1 MEANRELNISSY
13 ILKLL
18 LLFFVLVVVVLISL
32 LIGSVSI
39 SYQDLF
45 DLILTNNTNDVI
57 KEIVIQVR
65 LPRIFLAI
73 AVGGGLSVCGA
84 VFQAILM
91 NPLAEPYILGISSG
105 AALGTVLA
113 ILIGLGFFITQ
124 IFSFAGAVSV
134 IILVF
139 FFSKR
144 FGELEPNVLLLSGV
158 MIGAFFASVIL
169 ILVTFLNESL
179 RTAVYW
185 LMGHLSTVESGISYI
200 VLIVSVSISIFLSLN
215 GQKYNVLSLG
225 NMTAQ
230 HLGIN
235 TSFLRNYTYILASL
249 LVGVLV
255 SVSGIIGFVGL
266 LIPHIC
272 RMIFGVDNRI
282 VIPASFFVGASYLT
296 IADDIA
302 RLVIAPAEI
311 PVGAITALFG
321 APIFIYLLRTRFKQ
335 TIK

>member
-1 MEANRELNISSY
+1 METDKSINFSSTIFKILILLIATFITIVIS
-13 ILKLL
+13 
-18 LLFFVLVVVVLISL
+18 V

-39 SYQDLF
+39 SLKDLVNLF
-45 DLILTNNTNDVI
+45 FLGESNEVI
-57 KEIVIQVR
+57 KEIIFEVR
-65 LPRIFLAI
+65 LPRILLAV

-105 AALGTVLA
+105 AAFGAVLSM
-113 ILIGLGFFITQ
+113 LIGLGFFLTQ
-124 IFSFAGAVSV
+124 LFSFAGAICV

-139 FFSKR
+139 LFGKR
-144 FGELEPNVLLLSGV
+144 YGDLEPNVMLLSGV
-158 MIGAFFASVIL
+158 MIGAFFAAVIL
-169 ILVTFLNESL
+169 ILVTFLNDSL

-185 LMGHLSTVESGISYI
+185 LMGHLSVADSNTSYI
-200 VLIVSVSISIFLSLN
+200 IFPVSVVISLLLSLN

-225 NMTAQ
+225 GAAAQ

-235 TSFLRNYTYILASL
+235 SNYVRNTTYILSSL
-249 LVGVLV
+249 MVGMLV

-266 LIPHIC
+266 IIPHIC
-272 RMIFGVDNRI
+272 RMIFGVDNR
-282 VIPASFFVGASYLT
+282 VLIPVSFFIGAIYLT

-302 RLVIAPAEI
+302 RTIIAPAEI

-321 APIFIYLLRTRFKQ
+321 APIFIYLLRKRFNL